1 MICQQIEFI
10 YLILIIYL
18 FITIELS
25 HSSCM
30 PWGIS
35 SWRHCDP
42 FDCQWGPW
50 KSFTKCSKSCG
61 SGKQTRSRSKSITER
76 NGGKCR
82 GSPNETKSC
91 NVQNCPINCKWGPW
105 KSFTKC
111 SKSCGSGTQTRSRS
125 KSIIER
131 DGGKCRGSPNET
143 KSCNNQNCP
152 TKCKWKGKRCVKV
165 WKRKGKR
172 NKKIFC
178 NPKNCPSI

>member
-10 YLILIIYL
+10 YLILIVYL

-35 SWRHCDP
+35 PWRHCDP

-61 SGKQTRSRSKSITER
+61 IGK
-76 NGGKCR
+76 
-82 GSPNETKSC
+82 
-91 NVQNCPINCKWGPW
+91 
-105 KSFTKC
+105 
-111 SKSCGSGTQTRSRS
+111 QTRSRS

-131 DGGKCRGSPNET
+131 NGGKCLGSPNET